1 MSISGAGVAGDHGV
15 SCSGLGV
22 ARLGGELGVGVR
34 GADFLLGRLFLDDL
48 FNGDFF
54 CVKRVFSVVVIV
66 RANL

>member
-1 MSISGAGVAGDHGV
+1 MAGDHGV

-22 ARLGGELGVGVR
+22 ARLGRELGVGVR

-48 FNGDFF
+48 FDGDFF